1 MSQSGRDAFW
11 DNTRAV
17 LMWFVVLG
25 HTIQHFVGA
34 GFFSH
39 PLFKAIYLFHIPLFF
54 FISGYFALPSIRKH
68 RFAGLKK
75 TTFRLLTPIF
85 TIGSLQLILLLCQ
98 ENTLTLS
105 SVWKCYVCLWFLWSL
120 FECQF
125 CAYLLLATRILIL
138 RLGALCLP
146 MLLCLIAPKYIP
158 YADYLGLA
166 WPCFIVGMFARHK
179 GFSRL
184 RITYRWYW
192 ATPAAILC
200 FLLFQND
207 WYVYTCPLS
216 LSLDSIGVALFR
228 LVAALTTGCVFL
240 ALMNQC
246 ADKLHMATI
255 GTATLGIYIVQS
267 VLFKIISHLH
277 LPACISQTWI
287 ILAASLAIFYL
298 SYLTYALTKKVPIV
312 GTLAYGDTPSIHTKP
327 VQ

>member
-17 LMWFVVLG
+17 LMWLVVLG

-68 RFAGLKK
+68 RFSGLKK
-75 TTFRLLTPIF
+75 TALRLLIPIF
-85 TIGSLQLILLLCQ
+85 TIGSLQLALLFFQ
-98 ENTLTLS
+98 GKNLS
-105 SVWKCYVCLWFLWSL
+105 PGSVWKCYVCLWFLWSL

-125 CAYLLLATRILIL
+125 CAYLLLATRNLIV
-138 RLGALCLP
+138 RLGTLCLP
-146 MLLCLIAPKYIP
+146 LVLCLIAPKCIP

-166 WPCFIVGMFARHK
+166 WPCFIVGMFAHYK
-179 GFSRL
+179 NFSRL
-184 RITYRWYW
+184 SITRRWYW
-192 ATPAAILC
+192 ATPVAVLC
-200 FLLFQND
+200 FFLFHDD

-228 LVAALTTGCVFL
+228 LIAALASGCVFL
-240 ALMNQC
+240 ALMNLC
-246 ADKLHMATI
+246 ADKLNTANI

-277 LPACISQTWI
+277 LPVYLSQTWV
-287 ILAASLAIFYL
+287 ILAASLAIFFL
-298 SYLTYALTKKVPIV
+298 SHLIYVLTRRLPIV
-312 GTLAYGDTPSIHTKP
+312 GFLAYGDSPSLHTKP
-327 VQ
+327 VR